1 MVRFVGLLAGLL
13 ALSGPAWAQQTPPP
27 DRAGDAYELT
37 LRIRSESLS
46 SDGSSSLSNSGGTL
60 VERVL
65 ATRPDG
71 LELEF
76 DLPADATPD
85 ERASEWQ
92 WPARVLWSETAPPV
106 LLNGAEL
113 EQRLDAWLTVAEIP
127 REACDHWLFSW
138 TAFKIEC
145 DPDSVLEL
153 LTAYDLRSRLD
164 GAGPGPT
171 EGSTR
176 VETALD
182 PDQVRREMA
191 ESDRVVAEITGADPL
206 TFEQALAARASEQI
220 AGTETVTREIDAQ
233 GRPVRQV
240 RTVRLEITAANGA
253 VEQNSTT
260 QTLTRTPL
268 PAPR

>member
-1 MVRFVGLLAGLL
+1 M
-13 ALSGPAWAQQTPPP
+13 
-27 DRAGDAYELT
+27 
-37 LRIRSESLS
+37 RIQSESLS
-46 SDGSSSLSNSGGTL
+46 SGGSSSLSNSGGTL

-92 WPARVLWSETAPPV
+92 WPARVLWSETARPV
-106 LLNGAEL
+106 LLNRAEL

-127 REACDHWLFSW
+127 RETCDHWFFSW

-240 RTVRLEITAANGA
+240 RTVRLEISAANGA
-253 VEQNSTT
+253 VEQNTTT